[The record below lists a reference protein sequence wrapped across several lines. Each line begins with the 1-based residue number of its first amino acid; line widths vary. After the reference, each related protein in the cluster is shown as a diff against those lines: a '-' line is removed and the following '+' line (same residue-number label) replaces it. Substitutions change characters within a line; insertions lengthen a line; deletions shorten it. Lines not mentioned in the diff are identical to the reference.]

1 MRNNPR
7 EHILDL
13 HRQHVKAWERRNL
26 DAFRTIYADNAI
38 IFNTVPPPRF
48 SDFKTF
54 ENTAQHYFNQ
64 LDDLTLFT
72 SNIQIEVSGEV
83 AWITS
88 QYLLAYQESGRLL
101 RQNGRWT
108 EIYQRSN
115 GDWKLSHFHSSP
127 DPVSKTTPDF
137 FLASS

>member
-7 EHILDL
+7 DHLLDL
-13 HRQHVKAWERRNL
+13 HRRHVKAWEQKNL
-26 DAFRTIYADNAI
+26 SNLRDIYSDNAV

-54 ENTAQHYFNQ
+54 ENTAQQYFGR
-64 LDDLTLFT
+64 LAEITFFT
-72 SNIQIEVSGEV
+72 SNIQIEVRGEV

-88 QYLLAYQESGRLL
+88 LYLLAYLENGQLQ

-108 EIYQRSN
+108 EIYQKEN
-115 GDWKLSHFHSSP
+115 GSWKLTHLHSST
-127 DPVSKTTPDF
+127 DPVNNLSE
-137 FLASS
+137 

>member
-7 EHILDL
+7 DHLLDL
-13 HRQHVKAWERRNL
+13 HRRHVRAWEQKKIANL
-26 DAFRTIYADNAI
+26 RDIYADNAV

-54 ENTAQHYFNQ
+54 ENTAQQYLGQISDVTF
-64 LDDLTLFT
+64 FT
-72 SNIQIEVSGEV
+72 SNIQIEVKGEV

-88 QYLLAYQESGRLL
+88 QYLLAYNSNGQLL

-108 EIYQRSN
+108 EIYSQES
-115 GDWKLSHFHSSP
+115 GDWRLTHLHSSP
-127 DPVSKTTPDF
+127 DPVES
-137 FLASS
+137 LSSD

>member
-7 EHILDL
+7 DDLLDL
-13 HRQHVKAWERRNL
+13 HRRHVRAWEQKNL
-26 DAFRTIYADNAI
+26 SSLRDLYADDAV

-54 ENTAQHYFNQ
+54 ENTAHQYLGQISDVTF
-64 LDDLTLFT
+64 FT
-72 SNIQIEVSGEV
+72 SNIQIEIKGEV

-88 QYLLAYQESGRLL
+88 QYLLAYNSNGQLL

-108 EIYQRSN
+108 EIYHQAN
-115 GDWKLSHFHSSP
+115 GDWRLTHLHSSP
-127 DPVSKTTPDF
+127 DPVESM
-137 FLASS
+137 AAE